1 MGDILTKYTA
11 DEVEEAKGKIKR
23 IWPGLWKAEFRE
35 RERRIN
41 DRRCGGLS
49 DLKTVEK

>member
-23 IWPGLWKAEFRE
+23 SIIIHIL
-35 RERRIN
+35 
-41 DRRCGGLS
+41 
-49 DLKTVEK
+49 